1 MEKRKV
7 CVILTSRAHY
17 GRSLP
22 TLKALRD
29 HPNIELQIVVGAS
42 AVLDKYGNICK
53 ELEKEGFHINKKVT
67 MLLEGQ
73 NKIAMAKTTGLGLI
87 EFASVF
93 EDLNPDIILLRGD
106 RFEVIGPA
114 IAAAYTNRFVA
125 HIEGGD
131 VTGTIDES
139 VRHAITKLAHLH
151 FPTTQR
157 CAERLLKMGER
168 SETIYHVGSQDI
180 DFLKRSDL
188 SSPTEI
194 FTDSYAGQKGSG
206 PKIDLTK
213 EYLMVLQHPVT
224 TEYGSGLSQ
233 IMATLTAIEE
243 LNIPTI
249 LIWPNVDAG
258 SNEIEKGIRNF
269 IYKKSHLSKGNLD
282 DSELES
288 NRNGVPVHFFRHVN
302 AKMFVRLLN
311 HASCLI
317 GNSSAGIK
325 EGSFLGTPVV
335 NIGTRQSDRERASN
349 VIDVGY
355 NKDEII
361 SAVRKHLSN
370 GKYPSSGIYGT
381 GDAATQIAQILATC
395 PLQIQKKMT
404 Y

>member
-22 TLKALRD
+22 TLKELKD

-53 ELEKEGFHINKKVT
+53 ELEKEGFNIDRKVT

-73 NKIAMAKTTGLGLI
+73 NKISMAKTTGLGLI
-87 EFASVF
+87 EFTSVF
-93 EDLNPDIILLRGD
+93 EDLNPDIVLLRGD

-139 VRHAITKLAHLH
+139 VRHAITKFAHLH
-151 FPTTQR
+151 FPTTQK

-168 SETIYHVGSQDI
+168 QEMVHLVGSQDI

-188 SSPTEI
+188 SLPLNL
-194 FTDSYAGQKGSG
+194 FTPEYTGQKGSG
-206 PKIDLTK
+206 PGIDLNNK
-213 EYLMVLQHPVT
+213 YLMVLQHPVT
-224 TEYGSGLSQ
+224 SEYGNGLSQ
-233 IMATLTAIEE
+233 IVETLKAIEE

-269 IYKKSHLSKGNLD
+269 IYKKSKLANN
-282 DSELES
+282 DSNVTEEEKS
-288 NRNGVPVHFFRHVN
+288 EVPVHFFRHID

-311 HASCLI
+311 HTSCLI

-325 EGSFLGTPVV
+325 EGSYLGTPVV
-335 NIGTRQSDRERASN
+335 NIGTRQNERERASN
-349 VIDVGY
+349 TIDVDY
-355 NKDEII
+355 NSSEIV
-361 SAVRKHLSN
+361 SAVKKQLVN
-370 GKYPSSGIYGT
+370 GRYNQSPIYGDGT
-381 GDAATQIAQILATC
+381 AAIRIAETLANC
-395 PLQIQKKMT
+395 PLEIQKKMT